1 MKVAVISFEYE
12 GNTFSLTRAGRGEF
26 ERRLLAFDGD
36 VLPRTAG
43 RALAVTAGCE
53 VLAAAGIGILPI
65 VAAHGGSGGA
75 VEDGFFVE
83 ILAHV
88 ERRLRE
94 AGPLDGVFL
103 ALHGAMVCESHDDP
117 EGELLEL
124 VRGIVGPDAP
134 IAASL
139 DLHANVTPRMVGNA
153 DILVGYE
160 TYPHDDVYTTGER
173 AARLLVRTLRRE
185 ISPRL
190 AIRRING
197 FVPVI
202 GGATAEGP
210 MAEVRAMARE
220 MERAGEA
227 LCVSYFPVQPW
238 LDIPDIGICG
248 LAVTDGDPGAAE
260 LVATRIVTAMWNRRR
275 DFYLPH
281 HTAREAV
288 QDAAALPGPVLL
300 SDSPDCVGG
309 GSSGDLTQVLAALAE
324 LAPDLD
330 SAVLIVDPDAVA
342 AAGAA
347 GVGARLT
354 LDIGA
359 GKDRRFGGPVRL
371 EVQVEHLGDGRFSYD
386 GGPMAGPSGNMGP
399 CAVLRHKGIRILA
412 ATHPTYDYG
421 DEQFRSVGIDW
432 RQLHI
437 AVFKNPMNFRNL
449 LRPDTTWIGV
459 SGAGPTAPRLE
470 DLEWQRKPRPFWP
483 LDDFETTPFLDS

>member
-1 MKVAVISFEYE
+1 MRVAVISFEYE
-12 GNTFSLTRAGRGEF
+12 GNTFSLTRAGRDEF
-26 ERRLLAFDGD
+26 ERRLLAFDD
-36 VLPRTAG
+36 EVLPRIAG
-43 RALAVTAGCE
+43 RALAVTAGCDVLTEAELE
-53 VLAAAGIGILPI
+53 VVPI

-75 VEDGFFVE
+75 VEDGFFDE
-83 ILAHV
+83 IRTHV
-88 ERRLRE
+88 GRRLGE
-94 AGPLDGVFL
+94 AKPLQGVFL

-117 EGELLEL
+117 EGDLLEL
-124 VRGIVGPDAP
+124 VRKVVGPDVP

-139 DLHANVTPRMVGNA
+139 DLHANVTPRMVRNA

-160 TYPHDDVYTTGER
+160 TYPHDDVYTTGQR
-173 AARLLVRTLRRE
+173 AARLLVQTLRQE

-210 MAEVRAMARE
+210 MAEVRALARE

-248 LAVTDGDPGAAE
+248 LAVTDGDPDAAE
-260 LVATRIVTAMWNRRR
+260 QAASRIVTAMWNRRY
-275 DFYLPH
+275 DFYLPC
-281 HTAREAV
+281 HTAQEAV
-288 QDAAALPGPVLL
+288 RDAAALPGPVLL

-309 GSSGDLTQVLAALAE
+309 GSSGDLTQMLAALVK

-330 SAVLIVDPDAVA
+330 SAILIVSPAAVT
-342 AAGAA
+342 AAGTG

-359 GKDRRFGGPVRL
+359 EKDRRFGGPVRL

-412 ATHPTYDYG
+412 ASYPTYDYG

-432 RQLHI
+432 RELHI

-449 LRPDTTWIGV
+449 LDPDTAWIGV

-483 LDDFETTPFLDS
+483 LDDFETPPFLQS